1 MKLRLVIGGRKIT
14 LTLPSKGDIEL
25 DLSQALSEKEDSAK
39 SPLGPTAS
47 LVYGYL
53 RNNFEVQRRIQI
65 DAALCCEGA
74 QVNPV
79 VFGKALASLS
89 KNGLIVLY
97 RRMRVPS
104 GKVEKYE
111 IEIQESSVVDEKD
124 DLSAW
129 ERVLEDIRSQVDD
142 IGVELFV
149 ALCKFADVDGNVV
162 GISPS
167 EIVARMD
174 MEVENFPASIMAELV
189 EGGWVADDD
198 GQGVVA
204 TIVEYAALVA
214 GGMPFEEWR
223 SE

>member
-1 MKLRLVIGGRKIT
+1 MKLKLVISGRKIT

-25 DLSQALSEKEDSAK
+25 DLSQALSGKEDSTK

-53 RNNFEVQRRIQI
+53 RANFEVQKSIQI
-65 DAALCCEGA
+65 DAISCCEGA
-74 QVNPV
+74 KVSSFA
-79 VFGKALASLS
+79 FGKALAGLNKS
-89 KNGLIVLY
+89 GLIILY
-97 RRMRVPS
+97 RRMRAAS

-111 IEIQESSVVDEKD
+111 IEILEGAVVDEKD

-149 ALCKFADVDGNVV
+149 ALCKLADVDGNVV

-167 EIVARMD
+167 EIVSRMD
-174 MEVENFPASIMAELV
+174 IEVENFPASLMVELID
-189 EGGWVADDD
+189 GGWVADDD
-198 GQGVVA
+198 GQGLVA